1 MIEASETPS
10 FSPGQVVAERYE
22 LVELLGQGGH
32 GAVYRALQRP
42 LGREVALKMILV
54 EALLSEGM
62 LERFTRE
69 AALVQRLEHPNTVRL
84 YDFGTTEQ
92 GLPYIVFEL
101 LRGRTLEQEIA
112 RGPLTPTRVGRVTTQ
127 VLKSLMEAH
136 ALGIVHRDIKPSNVL
151 LVDYSGE
158 TDFVKVLDFG
168 VARDVAPNASAEAI
182 THAGQII
189 GTPSYMAPEQVHGRA
204 VGPEADLYSLGLVM
218 AEAASG
224 VRVYGEGSAMDIWMK
239 QTSADPVPLP
249 HLVVSSALGPVI
261 ARAAKKDPRQR
272 YPSAEAMLEDVERA
286 LLAFSGPT
294 DPLAKPLPKHLTTTK
309 PVVHE
314 IERAPVTARLTREPS
329 VPPMVAPPLT
339 PLAVSPPTPH
349 APTHSSS
356 IPGSMPASNPGSNP
370 GSVPGSN
377 PGSSG
382 PYAPTS
388 SPATGTSAAIVILG
402 VVAIV
407 SLLLAAAAGTAL
419 YLTRRA
425 PVAAG
430 SAAAPFTAKAH
441 AKLGAVTPERTERR
455 LRDAGWAIVPS
466 SPVPPIAGFK
476 GTYLTATRGT
486 LSALVHLYEYD
497 SESAAAQTEKVLRM
511 TEGPVVERDGG
522 RVLYVFVTQ
531 DPPKSRALFDDLVR

>member
-1 MIEASETPS
+1 MTEASTSAS
-10 FSPGQVVAERYE
+10 FSPGQVVAGRYE

-32 GAVYRALQRP
+32 GAVYRAIQRP
-42 LGREVALKMILV
+42 LEREVAIKVILV
-54 EALLSEGM
+54 EALFSDGM

-112 RGPLTPTRVGRVTTQ
+112 RGTLTPLRVGRVATQ

-168 VARDVAPNASAEAI
+168 VARNVTAAASGEAI

-189 GTPSYMAPEQVHGRA
+189 GTPSYMAPEQVHGRT
-204 VGPEADLYSLGLVM
+204 VGPAADLYSLGLVM
-218 AEAASG
+218 SEAASG
-224 VRVYGEGSAMDIWMK
+224 ERVYGEGSAMDIWMK
-239 QTSADPVPLP
+239 QTAAEPVPLP

-261 ARAAKKDPRQR
+261 ARATRKDPRER
-272 YPSAEAMLEDVERA
+272 YPSAEDMLHDLERA
-286 LLAFSGPT
+286 LLACGGPT
-294 DPLAKPLPKHLTTTK
+294 DPLAKPLA
-309 PVVHE
+309 
-314 IERAPVTARLTREPS
+314 RAGARPGAPEVSPITERLTRDPS
-329 VPPMVAPPLT
+329 APPPGTSAPPPVAPLT
-339 PLAVSPPTPH
+339 PLAISPPTPTH
-349 APTHSSS
+349 AQSHLPSMPGSLPGSLPGSAPGSQPSSS
-356 IPGSMPASNPGSNP
+356 P
-370 GSVPGSN
+370 
-377 PGSSG
+377 SSL
-382 PYAPTS
+382 PS
-388 SPATGTSAAIVILG
+388 SSSSTGTSAAIVILG
-402 VVAIV
+402 VVAIG

-419 YLTRRA
+419 YMSRRA
-425 PVAAG
+425 PAG
-430 SAAAPFTAKAH
+430 ATPAPSSFTPATH

-455 LRDAGWAIVPS
+455 LREAGWAIVPS
-466 SPVPPIAGFK
+466 SPVPPVSGFK

-497 SESAAAQTEKVLRM
+497 SESTAAQTETVLRM

-531 DPPKSRALFDDLVR
+531 DPGKSRALFDELVR